1 MDFMMGAAFQARLE
15 ALMTGLE
22 PTCSQGMLVPVM
34 LAIIITDMA
43 PDPFFNTRSLFDP
56 KMKILELEFQQNP
69 LLMTLNRA
77 NGAQALFV
85 NRNRGPPLESSADIL
100 NLQDIENFC

>member
-1 MDFMMGAAFQARLE
+1 MDFMMGAAFQAWLE

-22 PTCSQGMLVPVM
+22 PTCSQGMLVPVI

-77 NGAQALFV
+77 NGAQAL
-85 NRNRGPPLESSADIL
+85 LSTE
-100 NLQDIENFC
+100 IEDHR